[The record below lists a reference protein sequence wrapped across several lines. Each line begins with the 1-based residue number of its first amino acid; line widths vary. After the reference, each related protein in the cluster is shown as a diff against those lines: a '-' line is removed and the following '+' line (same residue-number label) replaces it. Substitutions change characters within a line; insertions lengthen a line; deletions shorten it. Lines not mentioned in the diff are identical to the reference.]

1 MIIEI
6 KLEYAGAVA
15 LVAQMLD
22 AKINEVYINAWS
34 VEIDVSM
41 DNQANRLLV
50 AECELRDL
58 LYKGEPS

>member
-6 KLEYAGAVA
+6 KLEYAGLVA

-41 DNQANRLLV
+41 DNKANRLLV
-50 AECELRDL
+50 AECARRDL